1 MPRLL
6 LQMNSRQQSP
16 RLTTNKLDEVMIK
29 RRTKTIGDFSM
40 SSMTDIIFLL
50 LIFFMLTSTIV
61 VPNAIKVNLPQGKE
75 RAHTQPMARITIKA
89 DLTYYAQ
96 WDREKVREI
105 AVTDIAAFLAECSE
119 KDSEMFVALYADETV
134 PYREVVKVLDI
145 ANENKYRMVLATRRP
160 DSK

>member
-1 MPRLL
+1 
-6 LQMNSRQQSP
+6 
-16 RLTTNKLDEVMIK
+16 MIK

-75 RAHTQPMARITIKA
+75 RAHTQPMARITIKS

-96 WDREKVREI
+96 WDKEKVREI
-105 AVTDIAAFLAECSE
+105 AVDDITAFLAECSE

-145 ANENKYRMVLATRRP
+145 ANENKYRMVLATRPP

>member
-1 MPRLL
+1 
-6 LQMNSRQQSP
+6 
-16 RLTTNKLDEVMIK
+16 MIK
-29 RRTKTIGDFSM
+29 RRTRTIGDFSM

-61 VPNAIKVNLPQGKE
+61 LPNAIKVNLPQGKE

-96 WDREKVREI
+96 WDNEPVRAI
-105 AVTDIAAFLAECSE
+105 SDSDISAFLSECSL
-119 KDSEMFVALYADETV
+119 KDPEMYVALYADETI
-134 PYREVVKVLDI
+134 PYSEVVKVLNI
-145 ANENKYRMVLATRRP
+145 ANENKYKMVLATRRP

>member
-1 MPRLL
+1 
-6 LQMNSRQQSP
+6 
-16 RLTTNKLDEVMIK
+16 MIK

-75 RAHTQPMARITIKA
+75 RTHTQPMARITIKA

-96 WDREKVREI
+96 WDKEKVREI
-105 AVTDIAAFLAECSE
+105 AVDDIAAFLAECSE

-145 ANENKYRMVLATRRP
+145 ANENKYKMVLATRRP

>member
-1 MPRLL
+1 
-6 LQMNSRQQSP
+6 
-16 RLTTNKLDEVMIK
+16 MIK
-29 RRTKTIGDFSM
+29 RRTKTIGSFSM

>member
-1 MPRLL
+1 
-6 LQMNSRQQSP
+6 
-16 RLTTNKLDEVMIK
+16 MIK
-29 RRTKTIGDFSM
+29 RRTKTIGSFSM

-75 RAHTQPMARITIKA
+75 RTHTQPMARITIKA

-96 WDREKVREI
+96 WDKEKVREI
-105 AVTDIAAFLAECSE
+105 AVADIAAFLAECSE

-145 ANENKYRMVLATRRP
+145 ANENKYKMVLATRRP

>member
-1 MPRLL
+1 
-6 LQMNSRQQSP
+6 
-16 RLTTNKLDEVMIK
+16 MIK

-75 RAHTQPMARITIKA
+75 RVHTQPMARITIKA

-96 WDREKVREI
+96 WGKEPVKEVQESE
-105 AVTDIAAFLAECSE
+105 IAAFLAECSE
-119 KDSEMFVALYADETV
+119 KDQEMFVALYADETV

-145 ANENKYRMVLATRRP
+145 ANENKYKMVLATRRP

>member
-1 MPRLL
+1 
-6 LQMNSRQQSP
+6 
-16 RLTTNKLDEVMIK
+16 
-29 RRTKTIGDFSM
+29 
-40 SSMTDIIFLL
+40 MTDIIFML

-75 RAHTQPMARITIKA
+75 RAHTQPMARITIKS

-96 WDREKVREI
+96 WDKEKVREI
-105 AVTDIAAFLAECSE
+105 AVDDITAFLAECSE

>member
-1 MPRLL
+1 
-6 LQMNSRQQSP
+6 
-16 RLTTNKLDEVMIK
+16 MIK

-75 RAHTQPMARITIKA
+75 RAHTRQMARINIKA

-96 WDREKVREI
+96 WDKEQVREI
-105 AVTDIAAFLAECSE
+105 AVADIAAFLAECSE

-145 ANENKYRMVLATRRP
+145 ANENKYKMVLATRRP

>member
-1 MPRLL
+1 
-6 LQMNSRQQSP
+6 
-16 RLTTNKLDEVMIK
+16 MIK

-75 RAHTQPMARITIKA
+75 RVHTQPMARITIKA

-96 WDREKVREI
+96 WGKE
-105 AVTDIAAFLAECSE
+105 AVKEVQESEIAAFLAECSE
-119 KDSEMFVALYADETV
+119 KDQEMFVALYADETV

-145 ANENKYRMVLATRRP
+145 ANENKYKMVLATRRP
-160 DSK
+160 ESK

>member
-1 MPRLL
+1 
-6 LQMNSRQQSP
+6 
-16 RLTTNKLDEVMIK
+16 MIK
-29 RRTKTIGDFSM
+29 RRTRTIGDFSM

-96 WDREKVREI
+96 WDNEPVRAI
-105 AVTDIAAFLAECSE
+105 SDSDISAFLSECSL
-119 KDSEMFVALYADETV
+119 KDPEMYVALYADETI
-134 PYREVVKVLDI
+134 PYSEVVKVLNI
-145 ANENKYRMVLATRRP
+145 ANENKYKMVLATRRP
-160 DSK
+160 DSN

>member
-1 MPRLL
+1 
-6 LQMNSRQQSP
+6 
-16 RLTTNKLDEVMIK
+16 MIK

-75 RAHTQPMARITIKA
+75 RVHTQPMARITIKA

-96 WDREKVREI
+96 WGKEAVRE
-105 AVTDIAAFLAECSE
+105 VQESEIAAFLAECSE
-119 KDSEMFVALYADETV
+119 KDQEMFVALYADETV

-145 ANENKYRMVLATRRP
+145 ANENKYKMVLATRRP

>member
-1 MPRLL
+1 
-6 LQMNSRQQSP
+6 
-16 RLTTNKLDEVMIK
+16 MIK
-29 RRTKTIGDFSM
+29 RRTKTIGSFSM

-96 WDREKVREI
+96 WALESPLDCKEI
-105 AVTDIAAFLAECSE
+105 QPVHPKGYQS
-119 KDSEMFVALYADETV
+119 
-134 PYREVVKVLDI
+134 
-145 ANENKYRMVLATRRP
+145 
-160 DSK
+160 

>member
-1 MPRLL
+1 
-6 LQMNSRQQSP
+6 
-16 RLTTNKLDEVMIK
+16 MIK

-61 VPNAIKVNLPQGKE
+61 IPNAIKVNLPQGKE

-96 WDREKVREI
+96 WGKEAVREI
-105 AVTDIAAFLAECSE
+105 QEDDLTAFLAECSA

-134 PYREVVKVLDI
+134 PYREVVKVLNI
-145 ANENKYRMVLATRRP
+145 ANENKYKMVLATRRP

>member
-1 MPRLL
+1 
-6 LQMNSRQQSP
+6 
-16 RLTTNKLDEVMIK
+16 
-29 RRTKTIGDFSM
+29 M

-75 RAHTQPMARITIKA
+75 RVHTQPMARITIKA

-96 WDREKVREI
+96 WGKE
-105 AVTDIAAFLAECSE
+105 AVKQVQESDIAAFLAECSE
-119 KDSEMFVALYADETV
+119 KDQEMFVALYADETV

-145 ANENKYRMVLATRRP
+145 ANENKYKMVLATRRP
-160 DSK
+160 ESK

>member
-1 MPRLL
+1 
-6 LQMNSRQQSP
+6 
-16 RLTTNKLDEVMIK
+16 
-29 RRTKTIGDFSM
+29 M

-75 RAHTQPMARITIKA
+75 RTHTQPMARITIKA

-96 WDREKVREI
+96 WDKEQVREI
-105 AVTDIAAFLAECSE
+105 AVADIAAFLAECSE

-145 ANENKYRMVLATRRP
+145 ANENKYKMVLATRRP

>member
-1 MPRLL
+1 
-6 LQMNSRQQSP
+6 
-16 RLTTNKLDEVMIK
+16 MIK

-40 SSMTDIIFLL
+40 SSMTDIILLL

-61 VPNAIKVNLPQGKE
+61 IPNAIKVNLPQGKE

-96 WDREKVREI
+96 WGKEAVREI
-105 AVTDIAAFLAECSE
+105 LEDDLTAFLAECSA

-134 PYREVVKVLDI
+134 PYREVVKVLNI
-145 ANENKYRMVLATRRP
+145 ANENKYKMVLATRRP

>member
-1 MPRLL
+1 
-6 LQMNSRQQSP
+6 
-16 RLTTNKLDEVMIK
+16 MIK

-61 VPNAIKVNLPQGKE
+61 VPNAIKVNLPQGNE
-75 RAHTQPMARITIKA
+75 RTHTQPMARITIKA

-96 WDREKVREI
+96 WGRE
-105 AVTDIAAFLAECSE
+105 AVQQMQETDIAAFLAECSE

-145 ANENKYRMVLATRRP
+145 ANENKYKMVLATRRP

>member
-1 MPRLL
+1 
-6 LQMNSRQQSP
+6 
-16 RLTTNKLDEVMIK
+16 MIK

-75 RAHTQPMARITIKA
+75 RVHTQPMARITIKA

-96 WDREKVREI
+96 WGRE
-105 AVTDIAAFLAECSE
+105 AVKEVQESEIAAFLAECSE
-119 KDSEMFVALYADETV
+119 KDQEMFVALYADETV

-145 ANENKYRMVLATRRP
+145 ANENKYKMVLATRRP
-160 DSK
+160 ESK

>member
-1 MPRLL
+1 
-6 LQMNSRQQSP
+6 
-16 RLTTNKLDEVMIK
+16 
-29 RRTKTIGDFSM
+29 M

-75 RAHTQPMARITIKA
+75 RTHTQPMARITIKA

-96 WDREKVREI
+96 WDKEKVREI
-105 AVTDIAAFLAECSE
+105 AVADIAAFLAECSE
-119 KDSEMFVALYADETV
+119 KDSEMFVALYADEAV

-145 ANENKYRMVLATRRP
+145 ANENKYKMVLATRRP

>member
-1 MPRLL
+1 
-6 LQMNSRQQSP
+6 
-16 RLTTNKLDEVMIK
+16 
-29 RRTKTIGDFSM
+29 M

-75 RAHTQPMARITIKA
+75 RAHTQPMARITIKS

-96 WDREKVREI
+96 WDKEKVKEI
-105 AVTDIAAFLAECSE
+105 AVDDITAFLAECSE